1 MRSPCNSAFR
11 TQRWGREMQELL
23 LREASEFRAEAARF
37 LAGAIDEERF
47 RSYRLRRGI
56 YGQRQAGVQMV
67 RIRIPGG
74 RVTGERLLAIAEA
87 AERFG
92 HGYGH
97 ITTRQ
102 DVQLYYVPLERVAD
116 TMELLARAGLTTREA
131 GGNAVRNV
139 TACPLA
145 GRCPGQ
151 AFDVRPFCDAVTQ
164 RYLRSEA
171 TARLPRKFKI
181 AFSCSRRDCG
191 LGDINDLAAA
201 AVLRDGTRGFRLRV
215 GGGLGPSPQ
224 AAQTLYEF
232 VPAADLGGV
241 FDAVLQVFDRF
252 TDRTDRHRL
261 RLKFLVRERG
271 LEWFRERVEERRAA
285 SGPADWQVPE
295 PLPLPAGGQVCVAVP
310 QGNLSAH
317 RFRLLASL
325 AGEYGDATLC
335 FTLDQNVL
343 VNGVAPAQAPLLLQ
357 HLAAAGF
364 QIEGAGESTDVVTC
378 PGATTC
384 NVGLTR
390 SMDLGA
396 ELARM
401 LAAERDLLARQITLR
416 VSGCPHSCGHHHIGN
431 IGLFGGAR
439 TLDGEA
445 APFYQLL
452 VGGGQYGGETR
463 FGRPIG
469 AVAARQA
476 PQAVRRIIT
485 FYKAERLPRETFLDF
500 VERRGIAAF
509 RSELAAI
516 TGQEMEEMLIDWGA
530 QEKFA
535 VSVGQNEGSA

>member
-1 MRSPCNSAFR
+1 
-11 TQRWGREMQELL
+11 MQELL
-23 LREASEFRAEAARF
+23 LREASEFRAQAARF

-47 RSYRLRRGI
+47 RSYRVRRGI
-56 YGQRQAGVQMV
+56 YGQRQAGLQMV

-74 RVTGERLLAIAEA
+74 RVTAERLLAIAEA

-116 TMELLARAGLTTREA
+116 AMELLARAGLTPREA

-151 AFDVRPFCDAVTQ
+151 AFDVRPFCDAVTR
-164 RYLRSEA
+164 RYLGSEA

-191 LGDINDLAAA
+191 LGDINDLSAA

-224 AAQTLYEF
+224 AAQTLYQF
-232 VPAADLGGV
+232 VPASDLGGV
-241 FDAVLQVFDRF
+241 FDAVLRVFDTF
-252 TDRTDRHRL
+252 TNRADRHRL
-261 RLKFLVRERG
+261 RLKFLIRERG
-271 LEWFRERVEERRAA
+271 IEWFREKVADTCAAAGTDGWRVPAA
-285 SGPADWQVPE
+285 AH
-295 PLPLPAGGQVCVAVP
+295 LPAGEQVWVTAP
-310 QGNLSAH
+310 QGNLSADQ
-317 RFRLLASL
+317 FRLLASL
-325 AGEYGDATLC
+325 AEEYGDATLC
-335 FTLDQNVL
+335 FTLNQNVL
-343 VNGVAPAQAPLLLQ
+343 VNGVSPKQTAELRQR
-357 HLAAAGF
+357 LAAAGF
-364 QIEGAGESTDVVTC
+364 LTEGAGELADVVTC

-396 ELARM
+396 ELARV
-401 LAAERDLLARQITLR
+401 LSTERDLLARQITIR
-416 VSGCPHSCGHHHIGN
+416 VSGCPDACGHHHIGN
-431 IGLFGGAR
+431 IGLFGSAR
-439 TLDGEA
+439 KLNGDA
-445 APFYQLL
+445 APFYQVL
-452 VGGGQYGGETR
+452 VGGGRSGGGTR
-463 FGRPIG
+463 FGRHIG

-485 FYKAERLPRETFLDF
+485 FYKAERLPQETFLEF
-500 VERRGIAAF
+500 VDRRGIAAF
-509 RSELAAI
+509 HRELAAI
-516 TGQEMEEMLIDWGA
+516 ADHAVEEVLIDWGA
-530 QEKFA
+530 QGKFT
-535 VSVGQNEGSA
+535 VQVGRSECSA